1 MLISPFLSVSY
12 QGAIY
17 THGEGPAPIPPQSML
32 VQPEMHLSHPG
43 GFNLRPGVSSCLP
56 WWFLDVPLCSPLG
69 LHPHQS
75 GGPIASP
82 ALYGGPPVSLS
93 PGQPPPPPPPQQLL
107 PPPFYPPP
115 GVVTFPY
122 PAMYPSPQVRP
133 RTHAHRRA
141 HTQPTDPWGVSLCQ
155 GQSQV
160 TYGGVTYYDTMQQ
173 QAQPKPSPPRR
184 TSQPVTVKPPPP
196 EVHFASE

>member
-1 MLISPFLSVSY
+1 MRGHILRLISFFPTVSY

-43 GFNLRPGVSSCLP
+43 GFIVSSGVSSYLRGAA
-56 WWFLDVPLCSPLG
+56 FIDVSLVSPPG

-122 PAMYPSPQVRP
+122 PAMYPSPQV
-133 RTHAHRRA
+133 HN
-141 HTQPTDPWGVSLCQ
+141 HTQTHTHS
-155 GQSQV
+155 
-160 TYGGVTYYDTMQQ
+160 
-173 QAQPKPSPPRR
+173 
-184 TSQPVTVKPPPP
+184 
-196 EVHFASE
+196 